1 MSLLRR
7 LGYIWLVFI
16 STLFAGA
23 FGYSAIEGWPFID
36 ALYMSMIT
44 VSTVG
49 FSEVH
54 PLSEAGR
61 LFTTLLIM
69 LGVACFTFSFAVI
82 TNYVIAGELQGLLG
96 ERKMRRL
103 ISSIRNHVMICGYGR
118 IGHEMC
124 LELQREGKSFL
135 VIDEN
140 EDSVRQAGDDGYTAF
155 RGDPGLDETLKECG
169 IERAVGLAA
178 VSDSDAKNLMVVIS
192 ARGLNRGLPIV
203 ARASA
208 EDAPEKFMR
217 AGAGSIYLPYRTAG
231 RRLVQMMIRPEVVG
245 FFEDI
250 MHDESALGVT
260 FESLAISK
268 GSELDGK
275 TLMEAAIRE
284 RTGVYIVGIKRL
296 DSGLVSDLTPSTVLR
311 AGDTIFVM
319 GKIDQ
324 LDKLS
329 KFLTSSD

>member
-7 LGYIWLVFI
+7 LIYIWLVFL
-16 STLFAGA
+16 STLLAGA
-23 FGYSAIEGWPFID
+23 LGYRAIEDWSFVD
-36 ALYMSMIT
+36 ALYMSIIT
-44 VSTVG
+44 VTTVG

-54 PLSEAGR
+54 PLSEEGR
-61 LFTTLLIM
+61 LFTTLLIL
-69 LGVACFTFSFAVI
+69 LGVACFTFSFGVI
-82 TNYVIAGELQGLLG
+82 TNYVIAGELRGLLG

-103 ISSIRNHVMICGYGR
+103 ISSLRNHVIICGYGR
-118 IGHEMC
+118 MGHEMC
-124 LELQREGKSFL
+124 LELQREGKSFI
-135 VIDEN
+135 VVDEN
-140 EDSVRQAGDDGYTAF
+140 EDSVRQAQDDGYTAF
-155 RGDPGLDETLKECG
+155 RGDPELDETLTECG

-192 ARGLNRGLPIV
+192 SRGLNGALRIV

-208 EDAPEKFMR
+208 EDAPEKFIR
-217 AGAGSIYLPYRTAG
+217 AGADSIYLPYRTAG

-275 TLMEAAIRE
+275 TLQEAAIRQ
-284 RTGVYIVGIKRL
+284 RTGVHIVGVKRL
-296 DSGLVSDLTPSTVLR
+296 EGGLEGNLKPSTVLR
-311 AGDTIFVM
+311 AGDTVFVM
-319 GKIDQ
+319 GQSDQ
-324 LDKLS
+324 LDELS
-329 KFLTSSD
+329 KLLTIGD

>member
-7 LGYIWLVFI
+7 LIYIWLVFL
-16 STLFAGA
+16 STLLAGA
-23 FGYSAIEGWPFID
+23 LGYRAIEDWSFVD
-36 ALYMSMIT
+36 ALYMSIIT
-44 VSTVG
+44 VTTVG

-54 PLSEAGR
+54 PLSEEGR
-61 LFTTLLIM
+61 LFTTLLIL
-69 LGVACFTFSFAVI
+69 LGVACFTFSFGVI
-82 TNYVIAGELQGLLG
+82 TNYVIAGELRGLLG

-103 ISSIRNHVMICGYGR
+103 ISSLRNHVIICGYGR
-118 IGHEMC
+118 MGHEMC
-124 LELQREGKSFL
+124 LELQREGKSFI
-135 VIDEN
+135 VVDEN
-140 EDSVRQAGDDGYTAF
+140 EDSVRQAQDDGYTAF
-155 RGDPGLDETLKECG
+155 RGDPELDETLTECG

-192 ARGLNRGLPIV
+192 SRGLNGALRIV

-208 EDAPEKFMR
+208 EDAPEKFIL
-217 AGAGSIYLPYRTAG
+217 AGADSIYLPYRTAG

-275 TLMEAAIRE
+275 TLQEAAIRQ
-284 RTGVYIVGIKRL
+284 RTGVHIVGVKRL
-296 DSGLVSDLTPSTVLR
+296 EGGLERDLTPSTVLR
-311 AGDTIFVM
+311 AGDTVFVM
-319 GKIDQ
+319 GQSDQ
-324 LDKLS
+324 LDELS
-329 KFLTSSD
+329 KLLTIGD